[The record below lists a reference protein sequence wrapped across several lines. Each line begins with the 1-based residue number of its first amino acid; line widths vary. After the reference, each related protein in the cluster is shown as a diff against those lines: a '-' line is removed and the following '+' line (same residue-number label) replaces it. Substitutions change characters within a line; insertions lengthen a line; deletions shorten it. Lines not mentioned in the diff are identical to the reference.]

1 MVPSRQCMVTASWQ
15 GSSSWSSPWTTQIP
29 EVWLKLTVHAN
40 SKTPRMAPWC
50 SAPMPAPALR
60 LRLCPASLGAVG
72 PRRAFGEWVVALVF
86 ASGLEDAFQ
95 QISPPPVSPPVK
107 GDALHHQ
114 ALDEAL
120 AAGSTGNTH
129 STTLPTPALITSYLE
144 NALIDL
150 SFLLFSTVPIFALL
164 VSVQASPCVPNH
176 LKLYCCLHLH
186 PHLLLFHQ
194 LLHA

>member
-1 MVPSRQCMVTASWQ
+1 ML
-15 GSSSWSSPWTTQIP
+15 TQKLH
-29 EVWLKLTVHAN
+29 VWL
-40 SKTPRMAPWC
+40 
-50 SAPMPAPALR
+50 
-60 LRLCPASLGAVG
+60 LGALPQCRHQHSG
-72 PRRAFGEWVVALVF
+72 SGCAQPHLEQWNLVATALESFWRVSCTPGF

-107 GDALHHQ
+107 GDALRHQ
-114 ALDEAL
+114 ALYEAR

-129 STTLPTPALITSYLE
+129 STTLPTPVLITSYLE

-194 LLHA
+194 LLHV